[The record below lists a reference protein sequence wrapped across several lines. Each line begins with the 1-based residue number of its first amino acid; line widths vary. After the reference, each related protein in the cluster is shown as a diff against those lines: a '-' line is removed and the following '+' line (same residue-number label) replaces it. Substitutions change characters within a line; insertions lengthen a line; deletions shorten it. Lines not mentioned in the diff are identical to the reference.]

1 MESVMTDRQ
10 IYIRT
15 ILDLYARMPCSAFPA
30 RRSDRAL
37 AGSFYDRGIPLDM
50 IEAALLL
57 GLARRLCRD
66 DSALPLP
73 AVRSLH
79 YFKPIIEEVAAKPLP
94 SEYIRYL
101 RLKIDSAAGPYVAEV
116 GKP

>member
-1 MESVMTDRQ
+1 MKIDCQ

-15 ILDLYARMPCSAFPA
+15 VLDLYASIPCSAFPS

-37 AGSFYDRGIPLDM
+37 AGSFYERRIPLDI

-66 DSALPLP
+66 DGALPLP

-79 YFKPIIEEVAAKPLP
+79 YFKPIVEEVAAKPLP
-94 SEYIRYL
+94 SGYIGYL
-101 RLKIDSAAGPYVAEV
+101 RLKIRSAAGPHVAED

>member
-1 MESVMTDRQ
+1 MKTDRQ

-15 ILDLYARMPCSAFPA
+15 VLDLYARLPCSAFPA

-37 AGSFYDRGIPLDM
+37 AGSFYECRIPID
-50 IEAALLL
+50 IVEAALLL
-57 GLARRLCRD
+57 GLARRICRD
-66 DSALPLP
+66 DGALPLP

-94 SEYIRYL
+94 SGYIRYL
-101 RLKIDSAAGPYVAEV
+101 RLKIRSAAGPHVSEG

>member
-1 MESVMTDRQ
+1 MKIDRQ
-10 IYIRT
+10 IYIRAV
-15 ILDLYARMPCSAFPA
+15 LDLYASIPCSAFPS

-37 AGSFYDRGIPLDM
+37 AGSFYERRISLDI

-57 GLARRLCRD
+57 GLARRLCRAD
-66 DSALPLP
+66 GALP

-79 YFKPIIEEVAAKPLP
+79 YFKPLVEEVVANPLP
-94 SEYIRYL
+94 SGYIRYL
-101 RLKIDSAAGPYVAEV
+101 RLKIRSVAGPHIATG

>member
-1 MESVMTDRQ
+1 MKTDRQ

-15 ILDLYARMPCSAFPA
+15 VLDLYARMPCSAFPA

-37 AGSFYDRGIPLDM
+37 AGSFYERRIPIDI

-66 DSALPLP
+66 DGALPLP

-79 YFKPIIEEVAAKPLP
+79 YFKPIVEEVAAKPLP
-94 SEYIRYL
+94 SGYIPYL
-101 RLKIDSAAGPYVAEV
+101 RLKIRSAAGPYVAEG

>member
-1 MESVMTDRQ
+1 MKTDRQ

-15 ILDLYARMPCSAFPA
+15 VLDFYAPIPCSPFPA

-37 AGSFYDRGIPLDM
+37 AGSFYDRGIPIDI

-57 GLARRLCRD
+57 GLARRICR

-73 AVRSLH
+73 PVRSLH
-79 YFKPIIEEVAAKPLP
+79 YFKPIVEEVAAKPLP
-94 SEYIRYL
+94 SGYIPYL
-101 RLKIDSAAGPYVAEV
+101 RLKIRSAAGPHVAE
-116 GKP
+116 GRKP

>member
-1 MESVMTDRQ
+1 MKTDRQ

-15 ILDLYARMPCSAFPA
+15 VLDLYAGMPWSAFPS

-37 AGSFYDRGIPLDM
+37 AGWFYERRIPLDT

-66 DSALPLP
+66 DGALPLP

-79 YFKPIIEEVAAKPLP
+79 YFKPIVEEVAAKPLP
-94 SEYIRYL
+94 SGYIRYL
-101 RLKIDSAAGPYVAEV
+101 RLKIRSAAGPHVAEG